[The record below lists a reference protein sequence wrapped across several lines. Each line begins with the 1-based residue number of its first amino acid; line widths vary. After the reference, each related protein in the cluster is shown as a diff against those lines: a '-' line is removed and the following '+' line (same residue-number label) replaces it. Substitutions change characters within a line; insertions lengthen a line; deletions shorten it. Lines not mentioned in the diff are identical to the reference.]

1 MRAPN
6 FRSSRKRSDEAD
18 DAEAGAQ
25 ALRPDMPLVPG
36 ASIAGR
42 ALVTVIGIM
51 TFLAA
56 LTAGAA
62 LLIANASD
70 GWRESVSREITIQV
84 RPMPGRDLEL
94 EARKAGDIAR
104 AAPGIAAV
112 RVFTQ
117 DESARLLEPW
127 LGTGLDLGELP
138 VPRLIVVTR
147 VPGGTPD
154 LAALR
159 KNLAEKVPASS
170 LDDHRLWLERLAT
183 MARTIELGA
192 VLIFALM
199 LVAMALAVSFATH
212 GAMAGN
218 SEIINVLHFVGAQD
232 RYVAAQF
239 QRHFLRL
246 GLTGGGIG
254 ALAAALIFGLS
265 GAVAGWWTATPGGDQ
280 VEALFGS
287 FALGW
292 TGYGVMVAIA
302 LGVALLTAGISRV
315 IVFRHLRGLY

>member
-1 MRAPN
+1 MRAH
-6 FRSSRKRSDEAD
+6 FSFGRKPRDEAD
-18 DAEAGAQ
+18 DEAGL
-25 ALRPDMPLVPG
+25 ALRPDMPLVPKT
-36 ASIAGR
+36 SIAGR
-42 ALVTVIGIM
+42 ALVTVIAIM

-84 RPMPGRDLEL
+84 RPAPGRDLEA

-104 AAPGIAAV
+104 AAQGIAEV

-127 LGTGLDLGELP
+127 LGSGLDLGELP
-138 VPRLIVVTR
+138 VPRLIVVKR
-147 VPGGTPD
+147 AAGGAPD

-159 KNLAEKVPASS
+159 KILADKVPGSS

-183 MARTIELGA
+183 MARTIETGA
-192 VLIFALM
+192 ALIFGLV
-199 LVAMALAVSFATH
+199 LVAMALAISFATH

-218 SEIINVLHFVGAQD
+218 REIINVLHYVGAQD
-232 RYVAAQF
+232 RFVASQF

-254 ALAAALIFGLS
+254 ALGAVLVFALS
-265 GAVAGWWTATPGGDQ
+265 GALAGWWTATPGGDQ

-292 TGYGVMVAIA
+292 TGYGVIAAIA
-302 LGVALLTAGISRV
+302 LGVALLTGGISRV
-315 IVFRHLRGLY
+315 IVFRHLKGLY